1 VSSDRRAPE
10 LSQGPEDV
18 EDELAARCGRVDGV
32 LQAQEAN
39 PALSP
44 RPSGRPPG
52 GRGPARESR
61 SWRSRFTSHRPTAAI
76 RASPRPVSQIPGV
89 RASRET
95 LNSRPVC
102 ETPMGTSGRATGR
115 RSPSLGK
122 GPLFGDDY
130 DQEGGGCDLRPGGP
144 DKRGRRVE
152 RGGASRY
159 DEGDFRYRRWSS
171 VGVFCGRLGGLCG
184 SAEIQ
189 VRRHRVVRL
198 TRMLPQ
204 IGAWHP
210 SIRGREAPAT
220 PVEWGKP

>member
-1 VSSDRRAPE
+1 VSVPCAPWLWRASVSSDRRAPE

-18 EDELAARCGRVDGV
+18 EDELAARCGSVDGV

-130 DQEGGGCDLRPGGP
+130 DQEGGGVICGPAARIRGGVALNEAEQVATM
-144 DKRGRRVE
+144 KGISVIGGGRRSASSAADSGVYAALQKYKS
-152 RGGASRY
+152 GGIV
-159 DEGDFRYRRWSS
+159 W
-171 VGVFCGRLGGLCG
+171 CG
-184 SAEIQ
+184 
-189 VRRHRVVRL
+189 
-198 TRMLPQ
+198 
-204 IGAWHP
+204 
-210 SIRGREAPAT
+210 
-220 PVEWGKP
+220 